1 MKKASS
7 QQANDHGVLIVR
19 SHRIAA
25 QEAFPSQ
32 PDLRICVTSGH
43 SKKEIE
49 KAANV
54 IRTAISRS
62 LSKRR

>member
-1 MKKASS
+1 M
-7 QQANDHGVLIVR
+7 R

-25 QEAFPSQ
+25 QEAFASQ

-49 KAANV
+49 KAAII
-54 IRTAISRS
+54 IRTAIAR
-62 LSKRR
+62 LCVRKR